1 MVLSRCLFA
10 FTLASAFALASCR
23 RPQPDPGSEKT
34 SLTFGGIERT
44 YVLHEPSSA
53 SAAGSRMLIISLHGN
68 LGTGAQ
74 QEDLTGFSP
83 LADERGFVAVYPDGI
98 DKSWADGRGT
108 TDADTKGID
117 DVGFI
122 SALIDEMVAKHGV
135 DPKKVFVTGFSNGSM
150 MTNRLGCDLSD
161 KIAAIG
167 TLSGT
172 MPEKVSMT
180 CAVKRGVPLMSFH
193 GDQDTFVP
201 YGGGEVSSA
210 AGGTVLSAEA
220 TRAFWAEKSGCDTT
234 TASTPIADSST
245 DDETTVTRVDS
256 QGCKDGSEVVLFT
269 VTGGGHTWPSSDE
282 NLAKAIVGKS
292 NEDVKASEL
301 LIEFFGKHALP

>member
-1 MVLSRCLFA
+1 M
-10 FTLASAFALASCR
+10 LASRALFTFTITSTLLLASCR

-44 YVLHEPSSA
+44 YVYHEPSSA
-53 SAAGSRMLIISLHGN
+53 PAAGTRTLIISLHGN
-68 LGTGAQ
+68 MGTGAQ
-74 QEDLTGFSP
+74 QEDLTGFST
-83 LADERGFVAVYPDGI
+83 LADERGFIAVYPDGV

-108 TDADTKGID
+108 TDADTQGID

-122 SALIDEMVAKHGV
+122 SALIDEMVSKRGV

-150 MTNRLGCDLSD
+150 MTNRLGCELSD

-172 MPEKVSMT
+172 MPETISTT
-180 CAVKRGVPLMSFH
+180 CAPKRGVPLMSFH
-193 GDQDTFVP
+193 GDADPFAP
-201 YGGGEVSSA
+201 YGGGEVNSSS
-210 AGGTVLSAEA
+210 GGKVLSAEA
-220 TRAFWAEKSGCDTT
+220 TRALWAEKSGCDATT
-234 TASTPIADSST
+234 TSAPIADTVT
-245 DDETTVTRVDS
+245 DDETTVMREDN

-269 VTGGGHTWPSSDE
+269 VAGGGHTWPSSDA
-282 NLAKAIVGKS
+282 NLTKALVGKS

-301 LIEFFGKHALP
+301 LIDFFGKHALP